1 MYDYFNTID
10 ELSIETRLGFIETK
24 DTRES
29 AAREMLSSRV
39 FEKEN
44 KIDLKLFEMG
54 LGDSKE
60 FKGV

>member
-1 MYDYFNTID
+1 MYDYFKTID
-10 ELSIETRLGFIETK
+10 ELSIETRLRFIETQK
-24 DTRES
+24 IRNL
-29 AAREMLSSRV
+29 AATEMLSSRV

-44 KIDLKLFEMG
+44 KIDLKLLEMG

>member
-1 MYDYFNTID
+1 MYDYFKTID
-10 ELSIETRLGFIETK
+10 ELSIETRLRFIETK
-24 DTRES
+24 DTRNL
-29 AAREMLSSRV
+29 AATEMLCSRV

-44 KIDLKLFEMG
+44 KIDLKLLEMG

>member
-1 MYDYFNTID
+1 MYDYFKTID
-10 ELSIETRLGFIETK
+10 ELSIETRLRFIETK
-24 DTRES
+24 DTRNL
-29 AAREMLSSRV
+29 AATEMLSSRV

-44 KIDLKLFEMG
+44 KIDLKFLKVG

>member
-1 MYDYFNTID
+1 MYDYFKTID
-10 ELSIETRLGFIETK
+10 ELSIETRLRFIETK

-44 KIDLKLFEMG
+44 KIDLKLLEMG

>member
-1 MYDYFNTID
+1 MYDYFKTID
-10 ELSIETRLGFIETK
+10 ELSIETRLRFIETK

-39 FEKEN
+39 FENEN
-44 KIDLKLFEMG
+44 KIDLKLLEMG

>member
-1 MYDYFNTID
+1 MNDYFKTID
-10 ELSIETRLGFIETK
+10 ELSIETILRFIETQDIRK
-24 DTRES
+24 I

-44 KIDLKLFEMG
+44 KIDLKFSEMG

>member
-1 MYDYFNTID
+1 MYDYFKTID
-10 ELSIETRLGFIETK
+10 ELSIETTLRFIETK
-24 DTRES
+24 DIRDI

-44 KIDLKLFEMG
+44 KTDLKFLEMG
-54 LGDSKE
+54 LGDSIE

>member
-1 MYDYFNTID
+1 MYDYFKTIN
-10 ELSIETRLGFIETK
+10 ELSIETTLRFIETQ
-24 DTRES
+24 DIRNL
-29 AAREMLSSRV
+29 AAVEMLSSRD

-44 KIDLKLFEMG
+44 EIDLKFLKVG

>member
-1 MYDYFNTID
+1 MYDYLKTIND
-10 ELSIETRLGFIETK
+10 LPTEIKRTFIKTK
-24 DTRES
+24 EIRNF
-29 AAREMLSSRV
+29 AAYEMLTSRV

-44 KIDLKLFEMG
+44 EFNLKFLKMG

>member
-1 MYDYFNTID
+1 MYDYFKTID
-10 ELSIETRLGFIETK
+10 ELSIETRLRFIETK
-24 DTRES
+24 DTRNL
-29 AAREMLSSRV
+29 AAMEMLSSRV

-44 KIDLKLFEMG
+44 KIDLKLLEMG

>member
-1 MYDYFNTID
+1 MYDYCKTID
-10 ELSIETRLGFIETK
+10 ELSIETRLRFIETK

-29 AAREMLSSRV
+29 AAREMLSSRD
-39 FEKEN
+39 FEKGNE
-44 KIDLKLFEMG
+44 IDLKFLKVG

>member
-1 MYDYFNTID
+1 MYDYLKTIND
-10 ELSIETRLGFIETK
+10 LPTEINRTFIETK
-24 DTRES
+24 EIRNF
-29 AAREMLSSRV
+29 AAYEMLTSRV

-44 KIDLKLFEMG
+44 EFNLKFLKMG

>member
-1 MYDYFNTID
+1 MYDYFKTID
-10 ELSIETRLGFIETK
+10 ELSIETRLRFIETK

-29 AAREMLSSRV
+29 AAREMLGSRV

-44 KIDLKLFEMG
+44 KIDLKFLKVG

>member
-1 MYDYFNTID
+1 MYDYLKTID
-10 ELSIETRLGFIETK
+10 DLSTEIKRTFIETK
-24 DTRES
+24 EIRNR
-29 AAREMLSSRV
+29 AAYEMLTSRV

-44 KIDLKLFEMG
+44 EFGLKFLKMG

>member
-1 MYDYFNTID
+1 MYDYFKTID
-10 ELSIETRLGFIETK
+10 ELSIETRLRFIETK
-24 DTRES
+24 DTRNL
-29 AAREMLSSRV
+29 AATEMLSSRV

-44 KIDLKLFEMG
+44 KIDLKLLEMG